1 MAKKKA
7 KPVKKAAPKKA
18 IKKAAKKAPKKKVT
32 SLAKGKAK
40 KPVAKRSTSSKGKK
54 APVKTK
60 ASEKEKNE
68 KKANAIVNSE
78 KKKSL
83 KKRVKVTTSKETNG
97 LLDSIVDGMQERK
110 AKNITI
116 LDLQNI
122 ENRIADFFVIC
133 DADSGTHVDAI
144 ADSIEEVV
152 SKQTGEKPYHSEG
165 QQNRE
170 WILIDYINILA
181 HVFLK
186 ETREY
191 YNIEGLWGDAEIRT
205 IN

>member
-7 KPVKKAAPKKA
+7 KPVKKAA
-18 IKKAAKKAPKKKVT
+18 KKAAPKKAPKKKVT

-54 APVKTK
+54 VPVRSK
-60 ASEKEKNE
+60 ASEKEKDE

-78 KKKSL
+78 KKKVS
-83 KKRVKVTTSKETNG
+83 KKRVKVATSKETNG

-110 AKNITI
+110 AKNITV

-133 DADSGTHVDAI
+133 DADSGTHVNAI
-144 ADSIEEVV
+144 ADSVEEIVL
-152 SKQTGEKPYHSEG
+152 KKTGEKPYHSEG
-165 QQNRE
+165 QQNSE
-170 WILIDYINILA
+170 WILLDYINIVV

>member
-7 KPVKKAAPKKA
+7 KPVKKAA
-18 IKKAAKKAPKKKVT
+18 KKAAPKKGPKKKVT

-40 KPVAKRSTSSKGKK
+40 KTVAKRSTSSKGKK
-54 APVKTK
+54 APVRSK
-60 ASEKEKNE
+60 ASEKEKDE

-78 KKKSL
+78 KKKIA

-97 LLDSIVDGMQERK
+97 LLDSIIDGMQERK
-110 AKNITI
+110 AKHITV

-133 DADSGTHVDAI
+133 DADSGTHVNAI
-144 ADSIEEVV
+144 ADSVEEIVL
-152 SKQTGEKPYHSEG
+152 KKTGERPYHSEG
-165 QQNRE
+165 QQNGE
-170 WILIDYINILA
+170 WILIDYINIVA

>member
-7 KPVKKAAPKKA
+7 KPVKKAAKKAAPKKA
-18 IKKAAKKAPKKKVT
+18 PRKKVT

-54 APVKTK
+54 VLVKTK
-60 ASEKEKNE
+60 ASDKEKDE

-78 KKKSL
+78 KKKIA

-97 LLDSIVDGMQERK
+97 LLDSIIDGMQERK
-110 AKNITI
+110 AKNITV

-133 DADSGTHVDAI
+133 DADSGTHVNAI
-144 ADSIEEVV
+144 ADSVEEIVL
-152 SKQTGEKPYHSEG
+152 KKTGERPYHSEG
-165 QQNRE
+165 QQNGE
-170 WILIDYINILA
+170 WILIDYINIVA